1 MFTRMDVIQSV
12 LGIYSLTLLIRGCAS
27 SLVIDIRPK
36 NGIWDTAERPCA
48 KKCKYGY
55 EADVEGNT
63 MCQCLD
69 PCAHIYCPFE
79 GTKCV
84 VRRTDQFCVH
94 GQCKYEATCR
104 TVSNQR
110 RKKLQKLNRYRLNKY
125 KNEVYYE
132 LQRDSSDT
140 SVTNL
145 CSRQPS
151 INSRYSCDRKQKG
164 YYYDGLKD
172 ACVRFKGCHQT
183 GDFFGRRK
191 DCKRSCMK
199 KDNSIELHSLKI
211 RNKICTLTPPD
222 STQCTRQRRVWHFDS
237 RKGRCV
243 KSRGCHYTGNS
254 FKRRSQCKNT
264 CNRRKSKKQQR
275 KQRIRFVS

>member
-1 MFTRMDVIQSV
+1 M
-12 LGIYSLTLLIRGCAS
+12 
-27 SLVIDIRPK
+27 
-36 NGIWDTAERPCA
+36 
-48 KKCKYGY
+48 
-55 EADVEGNT
+55 
-63 MCQCLD
+63 
-69 PCAHIYCPFE
+69 
-79 GTKCV
+79 
-84 VRRTDQFCVH
+84 
-94 GQCKYEATCR
+94 
-104 TVSNQR
+104 
-110 RKKLQKLNRYRLNKY
+110 
-125 KNEVYYE
+125 YYE

-222 STQCTRQRRVWHFDS
+222 NTQCTRQRRVWHFDS

>member
-1 MFTRMDVIQSV
+1 MIKCPKQ
-12 LGIYSLTLLIRGCAS
+12 TLLTMLTYAS
-27 SLVIDIRPK
+27 NLIVLHTLIS
-36 NGIWDTAERPCA
+36 
-48 KKCKYGY
+48 
-55 EADVEGNT
+55 
-63 MCQCLD
+63 
-69 PCAHIYCPFE
+69 
-79 GTKCV
+79 
-84 VRRTDQFCVH
+84 
-94 GQCKYEATCR
+94 
-104 TVSNQR
+104 VSNQR

-191 DCKRSCMK
+191 DCKRACMK
-199 KDNSIELHSLKI
+199 KDNFTGKH
-211 RNKICTLTPPD
+211 NCTLKF
-222 STQCTRQRRVWHFDS
+222 TQFIFNGHGFL
-237 RKGRCV
+237 
-243 KSRGCHYTGNS
+243 S
-254 FKRRSQCKNT
+254 FCLLDDWKHLYSVA
-264 CNRRKSKKQQR
+264 SKFGFEKQLDR
-275 KQRIRFVS
+275 E